1 VGRASPGKATKLQ
14 PSAARHKVKVE
25 KLRNRNLW
33 LILAFSALALLVM
46 GYHPGAEDDTVYVT
60 AVQSAL
66 NPALYPHDADFFKI
80 QLQATAFAPMMAGFV
95 RATHLP
101 IAWAEL
107 LWQFLSIF
115 FILLACWQIVRRL
128 FEEASARWGA
138 IAMLAAML
146 TLPVAGTALYIV
158 DQYLHPRTMATVL
171 ILFGVER
178 IMAGRRWQAVP
189 LLGGAFALHPMM
201 GALGISFCCVLT
213 LTFLEPVHA
222 FLRGLWRR
230 QVAEAATP
238 IAAMIP
244 LGWLFE
250 PPTKPWLAALGAR
263 PWLRLY
269 DWTWYEWLGAIAP
282 LVIFFAVSRLAR
294 KQGNSRLTAFA
305 TAVFVYGVFQQALAM
320 IVLAPHR
327 WIALSALEPMRYLH
341 LVYIFMALVA
351 GAYLGK
357 LLLGKRVWRWAVF
370 LIVANGG
377 MFLAQRQLFAGSPH
391 LELPG
396 IKSGNPWLNA
406 FDWIRQNTPEDA
418 YFVLDPYYMAA
429 PGEDYHSFRALAERS
444 QLADVIKDSS
454 VLTKVPELGPTW
466 QRQVTA
472 QTGWTHF
479 TLADFKRLNAEFGVD
494 WALVDYPVPNGLVC
508 PWHDHYLSVCPIP

>member
-1 VGRASPGKATKLQ
+1 VR
-14 PSAARHKVKVE
+14 VKR
-25 KLRNRNLW
+25 LRNRNLW
-33 LILAFSALALLVM
+33 LILVFSALAFLVM

-66 NPALYPHDADFFKI
+66 NPALYPHDADFFRI
-80 QLQATAFAPMMAGFV
+80 QLQAAAFAPLMAGFV

-101 IAWAEL
+101 VAWTEL

-115 FILLACWQIVRRL
+115 FILLACWQIVARL
-128 FEEASARWGA
+128 FEEAEARWGA
-138 IAMLAAML
+138 MAMLSAML

-158 DQYLHPRTMATVL
+158 DQHLHPRSLATAL
-171 ILFGVER
+171 ILFGVGR
-178 IMAGRRWQAVP
+178 IMVGKRWQAVP
-189 LLGGAFALHPMM
+189 LLAGAFALHPMM

-230 QVAEAATP
+230 PIAEAATP
-238 IAAMIP
+238 AMAMIP

-250 PPTKPWLAALGAR
+250 SPTKAWLAALRAR

-269 DWTWYEWLGAIAP
+269 EWTWYEWLGAIAP
-282 LVIFFAVSRLAR
+282 LLIFYAVSRLAR
-294 KQGNSRLTAFA
+294 RQGNLCLAAFA
-305 TAVFVYGVFQQALAM
+305 TAVLAYGVFQQAAAM
-320 IVLAPHR
+320 IILGPHR
-327 WIALSALEPMRYLH
+327 WIVLSALEPMRYLH
-341 LVYIFMALVA
+341 LVYIFMTLVA

-357 LLLGKRVWRWAVF
+357 FLLRRHIWRWAFF

-377 MFLAQRQLFAGSPH
+377 MFLAQRELFAGSPH

-396 IKSGNPWLNA
+396 IRSNNPWLQA
-406 FDWIRQNTPEDA
+406 FAWIRQNTPEDA
-418 YFVLDPYYMAA
+418 YFVLDPYYMIAS
-429 PGEDYHSFRALAERS
+429 GEDYHSFRALAERS

-466 QRQVTA
+466 QREVAA

-479 TLADFKRLNAEFGVD
+479 TLADFERLKADFGVN
-494 WALVDYPVPNGLVC
+494 WALVDYPAPAGLVC
-508 PWHDHYLSVCPIP
+508 LWRESGLSVCRIP